1 MPYRFKF
8 TAPGEF
14 SYECTL
20 QCGRCTA
27 ITKTGAQCSKI
38 ACIGVPY
45 CHVHLYYQ
53 KHLKIK
59 PSAIPG
65 AGKGLFA
72 AKPGGGNDIVF
83 RTGDLIIEYGGEAID
98 TATLDHR
105 YGDYTA
111 PYGLKRQSNQYEDA
125 ACRRGVGSLANHK
138 PGSQANAKYSAGRN
152 PARLN
157 LLATKNIRNGQEVC
171 CSYFGARRGQAEEYG
186 FDEGTTSTTRAVSRR
201 ASQQPSVRR
210 NLA

>member
-14 SYECTL
+14 SFECTL
-20 QCGRCTA
+20 QCERCNATN
-27 ITKTGAQCSKI
+27 KTGAQCSKT

-45 CHVHLYYQ
+45 CHVHLYHQ

-83 RTGDLIIEYGGEAID
+83 RAGDRIIEYAGEAID
-98 TATLDHR
+98 QPTLDHR
-105 YGDYTA
+105 YGNYTA
-111 PYGLKRQSNQYEDA
+111 PYGLMRQRNQYEDA
-125 ACRRGVGSLANHK
+125 ACKRGVGSLANHK
-138 PGSQANAKYSAGRN
+138 PASQANAKYSIGRN
-152 PARLN
+152 PPRMN

-171 CSYFGARRGQAEEYG
+171 CSYIGSGRSRAEQYA
-186 FDEGTTSTTRAVSRR
+186 FDEGTISATRAVSRQ
-201 ASQQPSVRR
+201 ASLQPSVRR